1 MVAAPPQPY
10 LDMQLFQE
18 GPMTSRLRLL
28 SVLALLSVTTCVRNP
43 ATGKRMLSLVSQ
55 NDEIAL
61 GKQSAEEV
69 RGSIGLIQE
78 PKVQD
83 YVARVGLPMAKAS
96 ERPELPWSV
105 QAVDDPVVNAF
116 ALPGGPV
123 FVTRGLLTTLNSEAE
138 LASVLGH
145 EIAHITAR
153 HSVEQISQ
161 AQLAQAGLLLG
172 SALSEDFAR
181 FGGLAAAGLQ
191 LLFLK
196 YGRDDERQADEL
208 GFKYML
214 KAGYD
219 VRAAATVFATLDRVG
234 KAAGGQSLP
243 SWLSTHPDP
252 GDRVK
257 AAEARAAQ
265 AHVDFQQLKE
275 GREEY
280 LALLQGMA
288 YGDDPRQGFFR
299 GNVFM
304 HPDLRVQLTFPQGW
318 KTANQPQQV
327 AGVSPQE
334 DAIVGLVPAGNIAPQ
349 EALKRFLS
357 QEGIQPGSTAPTG
370 FPPGATFFQ
379 AQTEQGVVTGVTA
392 FVSRGG
398 TTLQLLGYTS
408 AQRLPAYEDAFRA
421 TFASFGELTDASAL
435 AVQPARIELA
445 KVEAPMTLQQ
455 FNERHPSTIS
465 VEELSIIN
473 GVQPGD
479 TLPAGRTVKRVTG
492 GVKSTP

>member
-1 MVAAPPQPY
+1 
-10 LDMQLFQE
+10 
-18 GPMTSRLRLL
+18 MTSRLRLL
-28 SVLALLSVTTCVRNP
+28 PLLALLSVTTCVRNP

-96 ERPELPWSV
+96 ERPELPWTV

-123 FVTRGLLTTLNSEAE
+123 FVTRGLLTALNSEAE

-145 EIAHITAR
+145 EVAHITAR
-153 HSVEQISQ
+153 HSVEQLSQ

-172 SALSEDFAR
+172 SVLSEDVAR

-214 KAGYD
+214 NAGYD
-219 VRAAATVFATLDRVG
+219 VRAAANVFATLDRVG

-243 SWLSTHPDP
+243 AWLSTHPDP

-257 AAEARAAQ
+257 AAQERAAK
-265 AHVDFQQLKE
+265 ANVDFNTLKD

-304 HPDLRVQLTFPQGW
+304 HPGLRFQLTFPQGW

-334 DAIVGLVPAGNIAPQ
+334 DAIVGLVPTGNIAPQ
-349 EALKRFLS
+349 EAMQRFMA
-357 QEGIQPGSTAPTG
+357 QEGIQPASAAPAG
-370 FPPGATFFQ
+370 FPPGAAFFQ
-379 AQTEQGVVTGVTA
+379 AQTQQGVIAGVTA
-392 FVSRGG
+392 FVTQGG
-398 TTLQLLGYTS
+398 TTLQLLGYTG
-408 AQRLPAYEDAFRA
+408 AQQLPAYEDAFRA

-445 KVEAPMTLQQ
+445 KVASPMTLQE
-455 FNERHPSTIS
+455 FNAQNPSTIS
-465 VEELSIIN
+465 VEELAIIN

>member
-1 MVAAPPQPY
+1 
-10 LDMQLFQE
+10 
-18 GPMTSRLRLL
+18 MTSRLRLL
-28 SVLALLSVTTCVRNP
+28 PLLALLSLTTCVRNP

-69 RGSIGLIQE
+69 RGAIGLIQE
-78 PKVQD
+78 PQVQE

-96 ERPELPWSV
+96 ERPELPWTV

-123 FVTRGLLTTLNSEAE
+123 FVTRGLLTALNSEAE

-153 HSVEQISQ
+153 HSVEQLSQ

-172 SALSEDFAR
+172 SVLSEDVAR

-214 KAGYD
+214 NGGYD
-219 VRAAATVFATLDRVG
+219 VRQAANVFATLDRVG

-243 SWLSTHPDP
+243 TWLSSHPDP

-257 AAEARAAQ
+257 TAQERAAKVN
-265 AHVDFQQLKE
+265 VDVNQLKD

-280 LALLQGMA
+280 LAMLQGMA
-288 YGDDPRQGFFR
+288 YGNDPRQGFFR

-304 HPDLRVQLTFPQGW
+304 HPGLRFQLTFPQGW

-327 AGVSPQE
+327 AGLSPQE
-334 DAIVGLVPAGNIAPQ
+334 DAIVGLVPTGNIAPR
-349 EALKRFLS
+349 EAMQRFLA
-357 QEGIQPGSTAPTG
+357 QEGIQPVSAAPTG
-370 FPPGATFFQ
+370 FPQGTAFFQ
-379 AQTEQGVVTGVTA
+379 AQTEQGVIAGVTA
-392 FVSRGG
+392 FVSQGG
-398 TTLQLLGYTS
+398 TTLQLLGYTG
-408 AQRLPAYEDAFRA
+408 AQQLPAYEDAFRA
-421 TFASFGELTDASAL
+421 TFSSFSELTDASAL
-435 AVQPARIELA
+435 AVQPAKIELA
-445 KVEAPMTLQQ
+445 KVASPMTLQQ
-455 FNERHPSTIS
+455 FNEQHPSTIP
-465 VEELSIIN
+465 VEELAIIN

-492 GVKSTP
+492 GVRTTP